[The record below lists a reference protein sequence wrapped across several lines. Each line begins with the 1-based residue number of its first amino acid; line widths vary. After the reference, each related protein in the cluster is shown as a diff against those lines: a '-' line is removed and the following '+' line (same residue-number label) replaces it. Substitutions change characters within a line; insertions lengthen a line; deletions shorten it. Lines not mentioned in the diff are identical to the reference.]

1 LLHFI
6 SYFYTT
12 TQIQTGM
19 SVLHNTTIM
28 KDLRITT
35 IQTQLH
41 WENPAANRAMFDKK
55 LSPLAGKTDVVV
67 LPEMFTTG
75 FSMKAAELAEKMDGT
90 TMDWLARH
98 AGSLNAVITGSLI
111 AEENGHYY
119 NRLIWMRPD
128 GTYETYDKRHLFTMA
143 KEHHTYTAGTERLI
157 TEWQGWKIC
166 PLICYDLRFP
176 VWARNTVDY
185 DVLIYTANWPVK
197 RSYAWR
203 ILLHARAIE
212 NQAYTIGGNHV
223 GKDGNGFEYSGDTMI
238 VEPAGADILYHK
250 ADVEEVH
257 TESLSYA
264 HLKEVRGKLPFLADR
279 DEMNLIC

>member
-1 LLHFI
+1 
-6 SYFYTT
+6 
-12 TQIQTGM
+12 
-19 SVLHNTTIM
+19 M

-41 WENPAANRAMFDKK
+41 WESPADNRAMFDKK
-55 LSPLAGKTDVVV
+55 LSPLTGQTDLVI

-75 FSMKAAELAEKMDGT
+75 FSMQAAELAEKMDGT
-90 TMDWLARH
+90 TVNWLSRH
-98 AGSLNAVITGSLI
+98 AQNLNAVITGSLI
-111 AEENGHYY
+111 IEEKGQYY

-128 GTYETYDKRHLFTMA
+128 GSYETYDKRHLFTMA
-143 KEHHTYTAGTERLI
+143 REQDTYTAGTERLI
-157 TEWQGWKIC
+157 TTWQGWKIC

-203 ILLHARAIE
+203 TLLHARAIE
-212 NQAYTIGGNHV
+212 NQAYTIGVNHV
-223 GKDGNGFEYSGDTMI
+223 GKDGNGFDYSGDTMI
-238 VEPAGADILYHK
+238 IEPAGADILYHK
-250 ADVEEVH
+250 ADVEAVH

-264 HLKEVRGKLPFLADR
+264 HLQDVREKLPFLADR
-279 DEMNLIC
+279 D